1 MATNQFDLNRVLSD
15 FIKWINSSKKRPGKN
30 PFLGFLGMVLLAFVI
45 WLSSGIYKLLP
56 YEQALVLRFG
66 KWVRTEDPGLHYHL
80 PSPIETIQKVPTG
93 TIHRMDIGVPSG
105 YQGYPAADEAIVLT
119 GDENILHIGMSLSWQ
134 IKDLSQFVLVSQ
146 DPMDTLEV
154 AAESVLRENIGQ
166 TNTAPIISRSGW
178 ADLNNKILQELQTL
192 VDQYQIGIRIVNVE
206 LHTALAPQ
214 PVADSFAEVQRAKT
228 FQEQLINDAH
238 AYSNDKIPKARG
250 EKTKIVQEA
259 AAKAAQTINLA
270 QGRAK
275 RFDAIYEEY
284 KKAPDLNKQRIFIE
298 TITKVLSENK
308 QKQFFDKAFIKTG
321 VVPYMNIQNLDQ
333 QTKKEAK

>member
-1 MATNQFDLNRVLSD
+1 MSTNQFDLNRIVSE
-15 FIKWINSSKKRPGKN
+15 FFKWVNATRKNNKRGS
-30 PFLGFLGMVLLAFVI
+30 FFGVFGMLLLALAL

-66 KWVRTEDPGLHYHL
+66 KWIRTEDPGLHYHL

-134 IKDLSQFVLVSQ
+134 IKDLSQFVLISQ

-166 TNTAPIISRSGW
+166 TKTAPIISRSGW
-178 ADLNNKILQELQTL
+178 AELNNKIQQELQTL
-192 VDQYQIGIRIVNVE
+192 VDKYQIGIRIVNVE

-238 AYSNDKIPKARG
+238 AYANDRIPKARG
-250 EKTKIVQEA
+250 EKMKIVQDA

-284 KKAPDLNKQRIFIE
+284 RKAPELNRQRIYIE
-298 TITKVLSENK
+298 TMSKILSENK
-308 QKQFFDKAFIKTG
+308 QKQFFDKALLKNG
-321 VVPYMNIQNLDQ
+321 LVPYMNIQNLEQ
-333 QTKKEAK
+333 SVKKEAK